1 LRCLYCGTEYW
12 LPSQVRRDP
21 DFCSLEHREKYNER
35 VELAL
40 RRIQESSAQPPRERA
55 ATPAAPPSPL
65 IGGGRDEESRRPV
78 PTQLK
83 IPRMETRPIFERPEP
98 QEPGHPEPDASVPKF
113 LQIEPKRLALNLGK
127 VRRFAVAANLGKV
140 RQFAVAAS
148 LPQVRRYAAA
158 AALAV
163 IVLCVGPAAVKL
175 AKDLNTP
182 RESVSSTTSSNPA
195 ATTSPALPAPSEA
208 GGLRHPVAWL
218 RTVASRRA
226 TSYLAENFDNGMAAW
241 GVQSKAWA
249 PGWAR
254 SPDGY
259 VRPGQLALFQP
270 SLDYADY
277 RMDFFGQIESN
288 GMSWVVR
295 GKDTQ
300 NYYAMK
306 VNLLRA
312 GLRPLLSMAHYPVV
326 QGRRGHVVQVPLS
339 VMIHNGMPYHV
350 SVEVSGSH
358 YTAFI
363 EGEEV
368 DSWSDDT
375 LLAGGV
381 GFFADSG
388 DRARIYW
395 LKVSRNDDW
404 FGRLCGQIATA
415 GQVRNTARLQSPP
428 LSIVPKT
435 ESSFP
440 IASYFY

>member
-1 LRCLYCGTEYW
+1 MRCLYCGTEYW

-40 RRIQESSAQPPRERA
+40 RRLQESSPKPLPDRA
-55 ATPAAPPSPL
+55 PAPAAPPSPL
-65 IGGGRDEESRRPV
+65 ISRSRDEENRQPSPL
-78 PTQLK
+78 PQAASNPQQLN
-83 IPRMETRPIFERPEP
+83 IPRMATSPIFERVQPEEVS
-98 QEPGHPEPDASVPKF
+98 QDEREARVPEF
-113 LQIEPKRLALNLGK
+113 LQIVPDRPPLNLRK
-127 VRRFAVAANLGKV
+127 LA
-140 RQFAVAAS
+140 
-148 LPQVRRYAAA
+148 RYAAA
-158 AALAV
+158 AAAV
-163 IVLCVGPAAVKL
+163 ALVFWLGPAAAQF
-175 AKDLNTP
+175 AKDLRNASH
-182 RESVSSTTSSNPA
+182 EWVSSTSGPNIPA
-195 ATTSPALPAPSEA
+195 TAAPSVPTQSET
-208 GGLRHPVAWL
+208 GGFRHPLVWL
-218 RTVASRRA
+218 RSVASQRA
-226 TSYLAENFDNGMAAW
+226 TLSLAENFHDGMTAW
-241 GVQSKAWA
+241 GVESKSWA

-270 SLDYADY
+270 TLGYADY

-306 VNLLRA
+306 VRLLRA
-312 GLRPLLSMAHYPVV
+312 GLRPVLSMAHYPVIR
-326 QGRRGHVVQVPLS
+326 GRQGHVVQLPLS

-358 YTAFI
+358 YTASI

-381 GFFADSG
+381 GFFADPG
-388 DRARIYW
+388 ERARIYW

-404 FGRLCGQIATA
+404 FGRLCGQIAAT
-415 GQVRNTARLQSPP
+415 GQVRDTARLQHPP
-428 LSIVPKT
+428 LSILPAPLG
-435 ESSFP
+435 SGP
-440 IASYFY
+440 LIASFFN